1 MPSMNMFSKIVQTNT
16 AEQVTNAQ
24 PLEKV
29 EEKQISEE
37 SEEDFNSRSEDEE
50 ERVEDP
56 EDFNNEDSSGGEK
69 SFAFSISDE
78 EENGNFMFKTS
89 LDDLDERV
97 ANEDTNVDTKREEPS
112 NFRMQSGMMATLTEQ
127 LAQRDKRLESGTTT
141 PAVNSHYKQLPNA
154 SFNAAAIS
162 GEIQERIDPIPELP
176 STVDFHPTVKA
187 RSDQSG
193 CRKSFEVIGTF
204 EASMKNL
211 QRSKESSNMS
221 TVMSGNFVE
230 EESTPEINYSEE
242 KSDEDEN
249 EDNFVE
255 DDDCGTVP
263 KSRRI
268 ETMID
273 HRVRNRMFGPLS
285 MGFVANEFF
294 APELYRDYV
303 RSVPR
308 HRAVF
313 SIDIQ
318 PTIWEGTKSD
328 EEEIDSEH
336 DSADDEKF
344 NEALRDRIEENT
356 VCESEPMNTDE
367 NASKQIF
374 LYLRTVLKNSANET
388 ALENLQ
394 RLERVFEQNRLRNE
408 EIIKERDHL
417 ITSHIDFVA
426 TVAEAMS
433 KMKANSGTW
442 VTLS

>member
-1 MPSMNMFSKIVQTNT
+1 MNMSSKIVNIHTT
-16 AEQVTNAQ
+16 EQVTNEQ
-24 PLEKV
+24 PLENV
-29 EEKQISEE
+29 EEKEISEE
-37 SEEDFNSRSEDEE
+37 SEEDFNSKSEDEE
-50 ERVEDP
+50 ERVEGP
-56 EDFNNEDSSGGEK
+56 EDFNNEDLSGDDK

-78 EENGNFMFKTS
+78 EERVNFMFKTS
-89 LDDLDERV
+89 LDDLEEKV
-97 ANEDTNVDTKREEPS
+97 ADEDTNVDTKREEPI
-112 NFRMQSGMMATLTEQ
+112 NFRKQSGMMATLTEQ

-141 PAVNSHYKQLPNA
+141 PAVNSHYKHLPNA
-154 SFNAAAIS
+154 SFNPSAIS
-162 GEIQERIDPIPELP
+162 GEIQGRIDPIPELRNTLDYNP
-176 STVDFHPTVKA
+176 PVKA
-187 RSDQSG
+187 RFDQSG

-204 EASMKNL
+204 EASMEDMQKP
-211 QRSKESSNMS
+211 KESSNMLS
-221 TVMSGNFVE
+221 AMSANFVE
-230 EESTPEINYSEE
+230 EESTPEINYSEDKNDE
-242 KSDEDEN
+242 VDNVDNSD
-249 EDNFVE
+249 E
-255 DDDCGTVP
+255 DDDCGPVP

-273 HRVRNRMFGPLS
+273 HRVRNRMRGPLS

-336 DSADDEKF
+336 DSADDEKL
-344 NEALRDRIEENT
+344 NLALQERIEENT
-356 VCESEPMNTDE
+356 VSESELMNTDE
-367 NASKQIF
+367 NATKQIF
-374 LYLRTVLKNSANET
+374 WYLRTVLQNSANET
-388 ALENLQ
+388 AMKNLK
-394 RLERVFEQNRLRNE
+394 RLERIFEQNRLRKE

-426 TVAEAMS
+426 TVAAAMS

>member
-1 MPSMNMFSKIVQTNT
+1 MPSMNMFSKTLVTNT
-16 AEQVTNAQ
+16 KDPVTNEQ

-37 SEEDFNSRSEDEE
+37 SEEDFNSRSEDELE
-50 ERVEDP
+50 LSISS
-56 EDFNNEDSSGGEK
+56 EDSSGGEK

-89 LDDLDERV
+89 LDDVEERV
-97 ANEDTNVDTKREEPS
+97 RNEDTNVDTKREEPS

-154 SFNAAAIS
+154 SFNAAAIP
-162 GEIQERIDPIPELP
+162 GGFQGRIDPIPEMP
-176 STVDFHPTVKA
+176 STVDFHPSVKA
-187 RSDQSG
+187 RSDQSK

-204 EASMKNL
+204 EASMKMAE
-211 QRSKESSNMS
+211 RSKDSSNMS
-221 TVMSGNFVE
+221 SVMSTTNFVE

-242 KSDEDEN
+242 KNDEDEN
-249 EDNFVE
+249 EDNFDE
-255 DDDCGTVP
+255 DDDYGTVP

-273 HRVRNRMFGPLS
+273 HRVRNRMLGRPLS

-344 NEALRDRIEENT
+344 NEALRERIEENT
-356 VCESEPMNTDE
+356 VSESQPMNTDE
-367 NASKQIF
+367 NATKQIF
-374 LYLRTVLKNSANET
+374 WYLRTVLKNSANET
-388 ALENLQ
+388 AMENLK
-394 RLERVFEQNRLRNE
+394 RLEQVFEQNRLRKE
-408 EIIKERDHL
+408 AIIKERDHL
-417 ITSHIDFVA
+417 IASHIDFVA